1 MTIDALITGLSKG
14 LELSAEE
21 IADTLWLALQIEE
34 SQPELSIEAELREN
48 SPQLPLARVEPEV
61 LPEIS
66 THPSEPEEI
75 ASNQPPDEPKAGIY
89 PRNPQE
95 PLLGS
100 GLSLRVPDAP
110 SLREPLTLARAL
122 KPLMRRMPSGST
134 LVLDEAA
141 TTQQIAETGLW
152 LPVLKPTLEPWLD
165 LELVV
170 DEGISMQIWRHT
182 IGELERL
189 LKNYGIFRDVR
200 VWGLITDDSE
210 ALDLP
215 HLVQIRRGIGA
226 TSKHRSPRS
235 PAELIDPS
243 GRRLILVVSDCV
255 SPQWRDGKLTKT
267 LELWAKQGS
276 MAIVQMLPKW
286 LWKRTALGRASEVRL
301 QGLNPGEFNQ
311 KLIAKGVSLWDE
323 LEETRGVK
331 VPIFTLEPD
340 RVATWAQMLS
350 GKGSTWTAGYV
361 FKLDPLPAKQG
372 KDLFALD
379 IERQSPEHRV
389 QAFRV
394 TASPMARKLAGLL
407 AASPVISL
415 SIVRLIQETL
425 LKESQQVHVAEVF
438 LGGLLKPLSEINPEA
453 NPTYVQYEFID
464 GVRELLADSVP
475 SGHRLDVVDAVSKYM
490 ARKVGLSLAE
500 FAAVLR
506 NPQQVTDG
514 EMADN
519 VSYFATM
526 TAQVL
531 RRLGGEYKK
540 FAESLEGWS
549 VWECNRQHGEQ
560 TDRIYEANLIIIGEG
575 GAGKTTLAKKIQSSD
590 YQLQDEDSTQGLDVI
605 QWKFTFD
612 NEKEFSVN
620 IYDFGGQEIYH
631 NTHQFFFTKRSLYIL
646 VVDTRKE
653 DTDFYYW
660 LNVVK
665 LLSDNSPLLIVKNE
679 KQDRQREINDR
690 QLRGEFT
697 NLKET
702 IPTNLATNRGLPEII
717 KQIKHH
723 ICNLPHVGTVLPK
736 TWVKVREA
744 LEQESRNYIS
754 LEEYI
759 KLCEDNGFTRRED
772 KLQLSRY
779 LHDLGVCLH
788 FQEDELLMKT
798 VILNPTWA
806 IDAVYKILDNLQVI
820 KNQGR
825 FTYDDLKQIWHE
837 DKYATTQTELLRLM
851 MNFKLCYEIPNVP
864 KAYIAPQ
871 LLTPNR
877 PDYDWHG
884 SGNLLLRYEY
894 DFMPKGIMTRFIVE
908 MYAWIESQSCLWKS
922 GVVLSKDGARAEVTE
937 LYRYHK
943 GEIRIRVS
951 GKRQRALLTSICYEL
966 NKIHDSYEKLKYR
979 TLVPCQC
986 SHCATYSHD
995 HPWFYSLE
1003 TLLELQANCQE
1014 IQCQLS
1020 FEMVNIRRLIDEI
1033 AHSSDLIQ
1041 ANQALEQTTSQGKPT
1056 SEAKSTRKTR
1066 QSDPATVIKI
1076 SKNIVVLNNSRS
1088 TDKEKMGALRLLRRE
1103 GNGNDRAIRPIV
1115 SLILRPKES
1124 VAVISKAIE
1133 VLSKIGKDHLSVVP
1147 AILRILIPSQTRDVI
1162 ISAMQAFAKIAVDN
1176 SNVIQKMLS
1185 LLSSNNNDAYVQK
1198 AIIESLGEVAVRHKI
1213 AISRLLSILRSNQNT
1228 STIKIAASQSLGK
1241 IASAEDRDVISYM
1254 EIALKT
1260 EKYISVKRSIAI
1272 SLNKIDTGNEAAA
1285 EYRRAETRKT
1295 KIRRK

>member
-1 MTIDALITGLSKG
+1 MIDALITGLSKG

-34 SQPELSIEAELREN
+34 SQPELGVRAELKEN
-48 SPQLPLARVEPEV
+48 PSQPTWEQGEPEV

-66 THPSEPEEI
+66 THPSEQEET

-95 PLLGS
+95 SLVGS

-200 VWGLITDDSE
+200 VWGLIADDPE
-210 ALDLP
+210 ASDFP
-215 HLVQIRRGIGA
+215 RLVQIRRDIGA
-226 TSKHRSPRS
+226 TAKNQSPRS

-331 VPIFTLEPD
+331 VPIFTLEPE

-361 FKLDPLPAKQG
+361 FKLDPIPARQG
-372 KDLFALD
+372 KDLFDLD
-379 IERQSPEHRV
+379 VDRSNPEQRV

-407 AASPVISL
+407 AAAPVISL
-415 SIVRLIQETL
+415 PIVRLIQETL

-438 LGGLLKPLSEINPEA
+438 LGGLLKPLSEINPET
-453 NPTYVQYEFID
+453 NPNYVRYEFMD

-475 SGHRLDVVDAVSKYM
+475 SGYVLDVVDAVSKYV
-490 ARKVGLSLAE
+490 ARKAGLSLEE

-506 NPQQVTDG
+506 NPQQVGDG
-514 EMADN
+514 AIAEN
-519 VSYFATM
+519 ISYFATM

-549 VWECNRQHGEQ
+549 VWEHNRQYGEQ

-590 YQLQDEDSTQGLDVI
+590 YQLQDEDSTHGIDVI
-605 QWKFTFD
+605 RWRFTLD
-612 NEKEFSVN
+612 NKKEFCVN
-620 IYDFGGQEIYH
+620 IWDFGGQEIYH
-631 NTHQFFFTKRSLYIL
+631 NTHQFFFTRQSLYIL
-646 VVDTRKE
+646 VVDTRKK

-679 KQDRQREINDR
+679 KQERQIEINER

-702 IPTNLATNRGLPEII
+702 ILTNLATNRGLPEII

-723 ICNLPHVGTVLPK
+723 ISNLPHVGTELPK

-744 LEQESRNYIS
+744 LEQESRNHIS
-754 LEEYI
+754 LDEYLN
-759 KLCEDNGFTRRED
+759 LCEQNGFTRRED
-772 KLQLSRY
+772 KLQLSGY
-779 LHDLGVCLH
+779 LHDLGTFLH
-788 FQEDELLMKT
+788 FQEDDLLSKT
-798 VILNPTWA
+798 LILKPTWGT
-806 IDAVYKILDNLQVI
+806 DAVYKVLDNPQVI
-820 KNQGR
+820 RNQGR
-825 FTYDDLKQIWHE
+825 FTRDDLKQIWHE
-837 DKYATTQTELLRLM
+837 DKYAAMQPELLRLM
-851 MNFKLCYEIPNVP
+851 MNFKLCYEIPNAP
-864 KAYIAPQ
+864 KTYIAPQ
-871 LLTPNR
+871 LLNLNQ
-877 PDYDWHG
+877 PDYAWDEAE
-884 SGNLLLRYEY
+884 NLLLRYEY
-894 DFMPKGIMTRFIVE
+894 EFMPKGILTRFIVE
-908 MYAWIESQSCLWKS
+908 MHAWIESPSYIWKN
-922 GVVLSKDGARAEVTE
+922 GVVLSKNGARAEVIE
-937 LYRYHK
+937 EYYNNA
-943 GEIRIRVS
+943 ICIRVS
-951 GKRQRALLTSICYEL
+951 GKRQRDLLTTIRNEL
-966 NKIHDSYEKLKYR
+966 NKINDSFERLKYT
-979 TLVPCQC
+979 TLVPCNC
-986 SHCATYSHD
+986 SECSSSQSPYY
-995 HPWFYSLE
+995 YSLKI
-1003 TLLELQANCQE
+1003 LHGFLDKNQQE
-1014 IQCQLS
+1014 IHCQKS
-1020 FEMVNIRRLIDEI
+1020 FKMVNIHRLVNQEIEGEESFTQNWIDDS
-1033 AHSSDLIQ
+1033 HD
-1041 ANQALEQTTSQGKPT
+1041 KPV
-1056 SEAKSTRKTR
+1056 KKKK
-1066 QSDPATVIKI
+1066 QQDPATILEI
-1076 SKNIVVLNNSRS
+1076 SKSIAVLNNSRS
-1088 TDKEKMGALRLLRRE
+1088 TDKEKMGALRILRRE
-1103 GNGNDRAIRPIV
+1103 GDGNDRAIRSIL
-1115 SLILRPKES
+1115 SLIMHPKES

-1133 VLSKIGKDHLSVVP
+1133 VLSKIGKDNLSIIT
-1147 AILRILIPSQTRDVI
+1147 AILRVLTPNQTREVI
-1162 ISAMQAFAKIAVDN
+1162 FSAMQAFTKIAIEN
-1176 SNVIQKMLS
+1176 KNVIQKMLD
-1185 LLSSNNNDAYVQK
+1185 LLSSNNDANVK
-1198 AIIESLGEVAVRHKI
+1198 KVIVESLGEVAVGHKI
-1213 AISRLLSILRSNQNT
+1213 AISRLLSMLRSNQNT

-1241 IASAEDRDVISYM
+1241 IASLEDRDVITYM
-1254 EIALKT
+1254 VIALKT
-1260 EKYISVKRSIAI
+1260 ERYISVKKSIAI
-1272 SLNKIDTGNEAAA
+1272 SLNKIDPGNEAAA